1 MSQAPRTARS
11 FETIDRADLHRLAEL
26 ALARI
31 DAAFDKHPQKRA
43 LYEGRLLGLCLCQG
57 AADHYLDPAASDGVH
72 DFDIWAF
79 FARRPDARLWNRK
92 PFTSDFGPSKFG
104 KSPLDPPRYDGRRV
118 DVLWRCIP
126 SEGADAGEAIRRYL
140 AEGRTASARA
150 LRLKAAVMTW
160 PPERAGEVVWLL
172 TPSSAE
178 GNGGRF
184 LKPRSPDCRRRIW

>member
-1 MSQAPRTARS
+1 MSQAPRSARS

-31 DAAFDKHPQKRA
+31 GAAFDKYSQKRA

-92 PFTSDFGPSKFG
+92 PFTADFGLSKFG
-104 KSPLDPPRYDGRRV
+104 RSPLDPPHYEGRRV

-126 SEGADAGEAIRRYL
+126 AEGDARHAIRHYF
-140 AEGRTASARA
+140 AEGRTASAKA
-150 LRLKAAVMTW
+150 LRLKAAALVW
-160 PPERAGEVVWLL
+160 PDERAAEIVWRPL
-172 TPSSAE
+172 TV
-178 GNGGRF
+178 NGR
-184 LKPRSPDCRRRIW
+184 